1 MHKRK
6 YVIAC
11 DSFKGS
17 LTSLEAGNAIAAGIL
32 RGDPSA
38 DVTVIPVADGG
49 EGTLDVILQ
58 NEGMTKTV
66 AVHDPL
72 GSLINA
78 RYAIFG
84 GTAVI
89 EMAEASGLTLI
100 PPELRNPMLSTTYG
114 TGELIADALKSG
126 FRNFIVGI
134 GGSATN
140 DGGTGMLRALGF
152 RFLDA
157 EGNEIAHDVTALKR
171 LAVIDDSRVIPGLR
185 EASFKVACDVDAP
198 LCGPQGAS
206 HVFGPQKGAD
216 SNMIEELDSALR
228 NYTDI
233 TSRHIGRDL
242 SDAPGSGA
250 GGGIAFALTAFLH
263 ATLSNGIDLILDIL
277 KFDSRIQGASLV
289 ITGEGRLDSQTCLGK
304 APYGI
309 LKRAKAQNIP
319 VRAIGGS
326 VDKQAVPLLLSLGF
340 QNLYAA
346 TPEGMPLEEA
356 MRRETAVR
364 NLQDTASEIARHF

>member
-171 LAVIDDSRVIPGLR
+171 LAVIDDSRVIPELR

-216 SNMIEELDSALR
+216 SKMIEELDSALR
-228 NYTDI
+228 NYADI

-250 GGGIAFALTAFLH
+250 GGGIAFALTAFLN

-364 NLQDTASEIARHF
+364 NLLDTASEIARHF

>member
-49 EGTLDVILQ
+49 EGTLEAILQ
-58 NEGMTKTV
+58 YEGMTKTV

-100 PPELRNPMLSTTYG
+100 PREFRNPMLSSTYG

-228 NYTDI
+228 NYADI

-250 GGGIAFALTAFLH
+250 GGGIAFALTAFLN

-277 KFDSRIQGASLV
+277 KFDSKIQGASLV

-326 VDKQAVPLLLSLGF
+326 VDKQAVPMLLSSGF

-364 NLQDTASEIARHF
+364 NLLDTASEIASHF

>member
-58 NEGMTKTV
+58 YEGMTKTV

-78 RYAIFG
+78 RYAIFR

-100 PPELRNPMLSTTYG
+100 PRELRNPMLSTTYG

-233 TSRHIGRDL
+233 TSSHIGSDL

-250 GGGIAFALTAFLH
+250 GGGIAFALTAFLN

-277 KFDSRIQGASLV
+277 KFDSKIQGASLV

-326 VDKQAVPLLLSLGF
+326 VDKQAVPLLLSSGF

-364 NLQDTASEIARHF
+364 NLLDTASEIARHF